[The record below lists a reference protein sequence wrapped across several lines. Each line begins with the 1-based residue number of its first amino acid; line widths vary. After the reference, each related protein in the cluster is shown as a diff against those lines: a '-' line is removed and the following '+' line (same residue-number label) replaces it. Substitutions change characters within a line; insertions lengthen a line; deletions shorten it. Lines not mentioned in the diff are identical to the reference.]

1 MTRKEIAEM
10 LNSIGIPTA
19 YYQFPDDTGQEPP
32 FICFYYPN
40 NLPLF
45 ADNKNYYG
53 AEALRI
59 ELYTDNKDFDL
70 EATLEDVL
78 ADNELPF
85 QKTERYIGSEKM
97 FQITYETEVF
107 IHEQE

>member
-1 MTRKEIAEM
+1 MTRKMIAEM
-10 LNSIGIPTA
+10 LNSVGIPTA
-19 YYQFPDDTGQEPP
+19 YYQFPEDSGQEPP

-40 NLPLF
+40 NIPLY
-45 ADNKNYYG
+45 ADDQNYYG
-53 AEALRI
+53 AEALTI

-70 EATLEDVL
+70 EQAIEDVL
-78 ADNELPF
+78 TENDLPF
-85 QKTERYIGSEKM
+85 IKREDYIGSEKM